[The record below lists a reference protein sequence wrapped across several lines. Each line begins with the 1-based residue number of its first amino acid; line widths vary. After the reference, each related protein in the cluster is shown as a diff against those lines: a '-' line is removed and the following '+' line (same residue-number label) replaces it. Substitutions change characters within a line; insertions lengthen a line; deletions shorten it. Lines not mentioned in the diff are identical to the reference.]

1 MLELAEY
8 YKVYDD
14 LMSHWHQL
22 FPGEILDVHYE
33 HTVTDLESQVKR
45 ILDFCQLDF
54 EQGCI
59 DFHQNKR
66 RVKTASSEQVRQ
78 PIYSSALNLSAKYG
92 DAVELWREE
101 LAEVIAKLPA
111 DIQALIKN

>member
-1 MLELAEY
+1 
-8 YKVYDD
+8 
-14 LMSHWHQL
+14 
-22 FPGEILDVHYE
+22 
-33 HTVTDLESQVKR
+33 VKR

-92 DAVELWREE
+92 DAVDLWREE